1 MRLWPFALFL
11 APVLASAQNPPVA
24 KRVPSSRT
32 IHGETLVDN
41 YKWLEKKE
49 DPAVIRYLEQEN
61 DYYDSQMKPLDGLAQ
76 KINKEI
82 VSRIKET
89 DLEAPVFENGYWYY
103 SRTVQGRQYPIHC
116 RRKGTMKAKE
126 EILLDLNQLNKGHE
140 FTEIEVLSVSP
151 DNRYLAYS
159 VDHTGFREYELQVK
173 DLRSPR
179 KAPQRF
185 GKVAGMEWAADSRT
199 MFYVTEDKAKRPCK
213 LYRQKLGSKTK
224 TLVYEEKDEA
234 YYFWVNKTQDRKFIL
249 LNSASKEES
258 ETQFIPASKP
268 DSKPKLIA
276 PRRTEF
282 EYDVDHHGN
291 LFYIRTNQPD
301 AENFR
306 LVVAPD
312 TDPSEKNWKQ
322 ILAAKPGVM
331 LEDVDL
337 YKTFMVLGER
347 SEGFA
352 RIRVVDLKSGVVRTI
367 PTPEAVGSIELGANP
382 EFDTTSVR
390 FSYTSYQNPNSTMSF
405 DVRTGGVKM
414 LKMQEVLGGYKTSD
428 YVTELHWATAR
439 DGEKIPITLV
449 RKKTTEKSAN
459 TPLLLEGYGSY
470 GVPSDPYFSVSRLSL
485 LNRGVIVA
493 TAHIR
498 GGGEFGTRW
507 RDQGKMAAK
516 MNTFTDFID
525 CADWLKS
532 SGYTSKDK
540 LIIEGASAGGLLVG
554 AVINMRPDLC
564 KAAHLG
570 VPFVDVINTMLN
582 PDLPLTVGEYL
593 EWGNPNKAKEYGWM
607 RAYSPYDNIQAV
619 RYPNMLVTTS
629 LNDSQVMY
637 HEPAKWTAKMRAT
650 MAPGAHL
657 IMRCVMAGG
666 HGGASGRY
674 DAYRLRAEELAWYLN
689 QFGIKN

>member
-1 MRLWPFALFL
+1 M
-11 APVLASAQNPPVA
+11 
-24 KRVPSSRT
+24 
-32 IHGETLVDN
+32 DN

-49 DPAVIRYLEQEN
+49 DPAVIQYLEKEN
-61 DYYDSQMKPLDGLAQ
+61 AYYDSQMKPLQPLVE

-103 SRTVQGRQYPIHC
+103 SRTVQGKQYPIYS

-126 EILLDLNQLNKGHE
+126 EVLLDLNALNKGHE
-140 FTEIEVLSVSP
+140 FTEVGLTQVSP

-159 VDHTGFREYELQVK
+159 IDHSGFREYDLFIK
-173 DLRSPR
+173 DLRNPGAKPR
-179 KAPQRF
+179 TF
-185 GKVAGMEWAADSRT
+185 GKVAAMEWAADSKT
-199 MFYVTEDKAKRPCK
+199 IFYVTEDAAKRPHK
-213 LYRQKLGSKTK
+213 LFRQNMNSKSK
-224 TLVYEEKDEA
+224 SLIYEEKDEQF
-234 YYFWVNKTQDRKFIL
+234 YFWVSKTRDRKFIL

-258 ETQFIPASKP
+258 ETSFIPASKP
-268 DSKPKLIA
+268 MTKPKLIA
-276 PRRTEF
+276 PRRKEL
-282 EYDVDHHGN
+282 EYYVDHHGDY
-291 LFYIRTNQPD
+291 FYIRTNQPD

-306 LVVAPD
+306 VVVAPEN
-312 TDPSEKNWKQ
+312 DPAEKNWKQ
-322 ILAAKPGVM
+322 VLRTQPDGM
-331 LEDVDL
+331 LEDIDL
-337 YKTFMVLGER
+337 FQKHMVLSRRTG
-347 SEGFA
+347 GFSQLLF
-352 RIRVVDLKSGVVRTI
+352 VDLKTGIAHGLQSSDEV
-367 PTPEAVGSIELGANP
+367 AYYALDANP
-382 EFDTTSVR
+382 EFKTDTFRYT
-390 FSYTSYQNPNSTMSF
+390 YTSYQTPVSTMSY
-405 DVRTGGVKM
+405 DTRSGQKTV
-414 LKMQEVLGGYKTSD
+414 LKRQEVLGGYKPTDYTS
-428 YVTELHWATAR
+428 ELHWATAR

-449 RKKTTEKSAN
+449 RKNTTQKTAN

-470 GVPSDPYFSVSRLSL
+470 GAASDPYFSISRLSM

-507 RDQGKMAAK
+507 RDAGKMAVK
-516 MNTFTDFID
+516 MNTFNDFID
-525 CADWLKS
+525 CAEWLKS
-532 SGYTSKDK
+532 NDFTSKDK
-540 LIIEGASAGGLLVG
+540 LVIEGASAGGLLIG

-564 KAAHLG
+564 KGAHLG

-593 EWGNPNKAKEYGWM
+593 EWGNPNKAEEYKWM

-619 RYPNMLVTTS
+619 QYPNMLVTTS

-650 MAPGAHL
+650 MAPGAQL
-657 IMRCVMAGG
+657 ILRCVMAGG

-674 DAYRLRAEELAWYLN
+674 DSYRLRAEEIAWYLD